1 MSSKFESKPS
11 EPIDID
17 KMQIDKVM
25 KVENDPSFELADTE
39 RQRNMLLAK
48 LKGRNEFIGNKKK
61 MQIKTQ
67 KDFEEDT
74 KSITVNLMER
84 MHEACMRDY
93 ECIKNDQQAMHR
105 FKMIDEISELL
116 KKKHI

>member
-1 MSSKFESKPS
+1 
-11 EPIDID
+11 
-17 KMQIDKVM
+17 MQMDKVM
-25 KVENDPSFELADTE
+25 KVENDPSFELAETE

-48 LKGRNEFIGNKKK
+48 LKGHNQFTSDKKK
-61 MQIKTQ
+61 VSIKTQ
-67 KDFEEDT
+67 KDFDEDT

-84 MHEACMRDY
+84 MHEACMKDY
-93 ECIKNDQQAMHR
+93 DCIKNDQQAMHR